1 MRLFRF
7 CETASPRKSGTS
19 ATPNSVGGGAWF
31 NAMIA
36 KTGSMITSLTPAQSQ
51 VFGGKRFLKSGV
63 VMELLGYQ
71 DRASFWD
78 FVRRSG
84 MPHVRLNA
92 RRILFEEQALLDW
105 IRRRSVS

>member
-1 MRLFRF
+1 M
-7 CETASPRKSGTS
+7 T
-19 ATPNSVGGGAWF
+19 
-31 NAMIA
+31 NAIVPA
-36 KTGSMITSLTPAQSQ
+36 KPQF
-51 VFGGKRFLKSGV
+51 FGGKRFLKSGA

-84 MPHVRLNA
+84 VPHVRLNA

-105 IRRRSVS
+105 LRRRSVS

>member
-1 MRLFRF
+1 
-7 CETASPRKSGTS
+7 
-19 ATPNSVGGGAWF
+19 
-31 NAMIA
+31 
-36 KTGSMITSLTPAQSQ
+36 MITSLTCAQTQ

-84 MPHVRLNA
+84 VPHVRLNA

>member
-1 MRLFRF
+1 
-7 CETASPRKSGTS
+7 
-19 ATPNSVGGGAWF
+19 
-31 NAMIA
+31 
-36 KTGSMITSLTPAQSQ
+36 MITSISASQ
-51 VFGGKRFLKSGV
+51 TQFFGGKRFVKSGA

-84 MPHVRLNA
+84 VPHVRLNA

-105 IRRRSVS
+105 LRRRSVS

>member
-1 MRLFRF
+1 
-7 CETASPRKSGTS
+7 
-19 ATPNSVGGGAWF
+19 
-31 NAMIA
+31 
-36 KTGSMITSLTPAQSQ
+36 MITSLAPDQTQL
-51 VFGGKRFLKSGV
+51 FGGKRFLKSGV

-71 DRASFWD
+71 SRASFWD

-84 MPHVRLNA
+84 VPHVRLNA